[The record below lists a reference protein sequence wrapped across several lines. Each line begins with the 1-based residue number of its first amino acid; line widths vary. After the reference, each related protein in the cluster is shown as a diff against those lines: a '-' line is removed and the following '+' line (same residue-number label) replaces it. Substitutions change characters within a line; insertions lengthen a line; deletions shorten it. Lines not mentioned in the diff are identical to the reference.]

1 MNCWVLL
8 SLLMA
13 HIVGDFYLQS
23 DKYCKRKKILKI
35 KSSFL
40 YIHSI
45 IIGILSWAFVPFT
58 DFWIYALII
67 GGTHLLRQ
75 FGIRKKSKELQLCR
89 SFSMYWQSL
98 RLVVKETI
106 CRECGAEVDEEVV
119 YRAVA

>member
-1 MNCWVLL
+1 MV
-8 SLLMA
+8 
-13 HIVGDFYLQS
+13 
-23 DKYCKRKKILKI
+23 DKYVFCNRVYDIIIERISICSIHTYVIKIGISKRKIQ
-35 KSSFL
+35 F
-40 YIHSI
+40 YII
-45 IIGILSWAFVPFT
+45 
-58 DFWIYALII
+58 
-67 GGTHLLRQ
+67 RQ